1 MSRSGTLMGSGQIH
15 SIPFIYSLEI
25 RLQYVVISEA
35 ELVKVV
41 QAITGENILPVNE
54 FTCVLDRRE
63 LPETVGFIVE
73 LAENIGVIFC
83 NLVGNSVHD
92 TYAMP

>member
-1 MSRSGTLMGSGQIH
+1 MSKSGTPMGSGQIH

-25 RLQYVVISEA
+25 RLQYVLVISEA

-54 FTCVLDRRE
+54 FTCVLDRRK

-73 LAENIGVIFC
+73 LADNIGVIF
-83 NLVGNSVHD
+83 L
-92 TYAMP
+92 